1 MFVSDEINKKVINIF
16 SQHNN
21 DKLPESVK
29 DRIRYYAG
37 FNYVKL
43 KKDANGIKFKKD
55 NLLKYASKCHYM
67 VSVMREIN
75 GEVVLYSYDVPNSDL
90 FRFMKSFE
98 ENTLDGTIIEIDKYF
113 PEGLA

>member
-1 MFVSDEINKKVINIF
+1 
-16 SQHNN
+16 
-21 DKLPESVK
+21 
-29 DRIRYYAG
+29 
-37 FNYVKL
+37 
-43 KKDANGIKFKKD
+43 
-55 NLLKYASKCHYM
+55 M

-113 PEGLA
+113 PDGLA